1 MANKSLLVTPG
12 SDERVLMCVTSAHA
26 QNQQLPNAIE
36 CTVYLVM
43 ASQSL
48 FLAGVVRDVIRVSIK
63 EGPGQESW
71 HLMFMSTNKRQRTRC
86 VLRVWKVVHVAHDAL

>member
-26 QNQQLPNAIE
+26 QNQQLPNVIE

-43 ASQSL
+43 AS
-48 FLAGVVRDVIRVSIK
+48 
-63 EGPGQESW
+63 
-71 HLMFMSTNKRQRTRC
+71 
-86 VLRVWKVVHVAHDAL
+86 